1 MYFKTWQVKAR
12 LWLTVMHTW
21 EVRLGIPAGEHS
33 HEERKEFMDA
43 NNLFV
48 GYVISV
54 LADHLVDV
62 YMHIIDTKELWDG
75 LVSSMQQMWV
85 VNCIPCRALMT
96 SGW

>member
-1 MYFKTWQVKAR
+1 MHFKTWQVKAR

-62 YMHIIDTKELWDG
+62 YMHIIDAKEL
-75 LVSSMQQMWV
+75 
-85 VNCIPCRALMT
+85 
-96 SGW
+96 